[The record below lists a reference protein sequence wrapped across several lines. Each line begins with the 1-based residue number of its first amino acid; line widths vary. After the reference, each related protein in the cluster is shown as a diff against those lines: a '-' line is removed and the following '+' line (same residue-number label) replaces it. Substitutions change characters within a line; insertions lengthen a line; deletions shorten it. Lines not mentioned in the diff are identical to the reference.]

1 MQGVTALA
9 CTSDSRRVISGG
21 GEGQVRVWEVTP
33 QGQYMKVAL
42 KEHKGA
48 VSCIKIRSND
58 EEVKEGKMGLSERS
72 VCIIVYSSLH
82 TVCDSQQ

>member
-1 MQGVTALA
+1 M
-9 CTSDSRRVISGG
+9 ISGG

-48 VSCIKIRSND
+48 VSCIKIRTNN
-58 EEVKEGKMGLSERS
+58 EEVS
-72 VCIIVYSSLH
+72 VC
-82 TVCDSQQ
+82 VCVCVLRRGSPCGE